1 VGISWNGR
9 AARPA
14 GRECPVTGRG
24 RPDGDGDTY
33 GVVIRIELDSGLTL
47 ATSTM
52 YAEDLVTRS
61 EGPDARGILAA
72 AEVLAKLQY
81 ETEKVLRDYQA
92 ARSDTAEQLAG
103 QALAELESGAS
114 PVPAATRSANSPTST
129 SAYTGRT
136 EAGSGANCRSRLG
149 ACREDRHENQ

>member
-1 VGISWNGR
+1 VADDPERAGDAYEMASELGGR
-9 AARPA
+9 YADDFWVDVDTIFEAAREDGGPLSVPA
-14 GRECPVTGRG
+14 GVHALHVGRL
-24 RPDGDGDTY
+24 RDGDGDTY

-81 ETEKVLRDYQA
+81 ETEKVLRDY
-92 ARSDTAEQLAG
+92 
-103 QALAELESGAS
+103 
-114 PVPAATRSANSPTST
+114 
-129 SAYTGRT
+129 
-136 EAGSGANCRSRLG
+136 
-149 ACREDRHENQ
+149 